1 MFRSSAG
8 RRLRSAPLLAI
19 PKRVRLPAAGPQS
32 QLFSRPRNR
41 NPSCERLSRCYLWL
55 RRARALS
62 AYHSQRTHSK
72 EAASYRAQASKL
84 RKEAAILETELI
96 KERKALEA
104 LRELEN
110 PKPAETT
117 TPPQPVLVAKAG
129 AVEVRWALDDAGA
142 LKAKVAAGG
151 ATLDLEGS
159 WRASDRTVLL
169 AASGVLGVR
178 VACEA
183 PMMAAEGVRAARER
197 RRTCERA
204 LARAEQ
210 AAPEVVKALYA
221 LDGVDAPAGRLR
233 WVRRRLAAARRRR
246 RARRVARSP
255 RGRSPTRAPTRALG
269 RRRPALRRPGDHRDA
284 RRRRSG
290 RRRVGRHRV
299 RRTESGGL
307 RAQARPPAAL
317 RALLAEPR
325 RAAAPRRGALGAQRR
340 ARFPRRW
347 RLQAQGRG
355 SQKNGGQ
362 HSPRP

>member
-1 MFRSSAG
+1 MRAALALLSLASA
-8 RRLRSAPLLAI
+8 
-19 PKRVRLPAAGPQS
+19 
-32 QLFSRPRNR
+32 
-41 NPSCERLSRCYLWL
+41 
-55 RRARALS
+55 ARALS

-72 EAASYRAQASKL
+72 QADSYRQQASQL

-96 KERKALEA
+96 KERKALDA

-110 PKPAETT
+110 PKPADT

-183 PMMAAEGVRAARER
+183 PMMAAEGVRAARDR

-204 LARAEQ
+204 LARAEK

-221 LDGVDAPAGRLR
+221 LDGVDAPSGG

-246 RARRVARSP
+246 RARRVARLAALTIADARADAQRWDDAVRPFDGPAITVTLDGVDRVVGASGAIECVGL
-255 RGRSPTRAPTRALG
+255 RAAVYGRKKRD
-269 RRRPALRRPGDHRDA
+269 RRPLFARCSLSRDVP
-284 RRRRSG
+284 
-290 RRRVGRHRV
+290 RRRVARAR
-299 RRTESGGL
+299 SGG
-307 RAQARPPAAL
+307 RAGG
-317 RALLAEPR
+317 
-325 RAAAPRRGALGAQRR
+325 GAKL
-340 ARFPRRW
+340 
-347 RLQAQGRG
+347 
-355 SQKNGGQ
+355 ST
-362 HSPRP
+362 

>member
-1 MFRSSAG
+1 MLQLGIILFRRSETGGAAARLWDPNLKNSGFAASHVTRCQLRTTTHASRAAQEEDTDPVCQ
-8 RRLRSAPLLAI
+8 RRQFCFRHRVATMQKLLAF
-19 PKRVRLPAAGPQS
+19 AGLVVTAS
-32 QLFSRPRNR
+32 
-41 NPSCERLSRCYLWL
+41 
-55 RRARALS
+55 ALS

-72 EAASYRAQASKL
+72 EAASYRAQASQL

-117 TPPQPVLVAKAG
+117 PQKPVLVAKAG

-151 ATLDLEGS
+151 ATLDLDGS

-210 AAPEVVKALYA
+210 AAPEVV
-221 LDGVDAPAGRLR
+221 RHST
-233 WVRRRLAAARRRR
+233 ARRRR
-246 RARRVARSP
+246 RAGGRLGATPARRRAR
-255 RGRSPTRAPTRALG
+255 
-269 RRRPALRRPGDHRDA
+269 RRRPARGAPRRL
-284 RRRRSG
+284 RRRRAG
-290 RRRVGRHRV
+290 
-299 RRTESGGL
+299 
-307 RAQARPPAAL
+307 
-317 RALLAEPR
+317 
-325 RAAAPRRGALGAQRR
+325 RR
-340 ARFPRRW
+340 ARWDAAVRPSTARR
-347 RLQAQGRG
+347 
-355 SQKNGGQ
+355 
-362 HSPRP
+362 SP

>member
-1 MFRSSAG
+1 MRTALAVLSLASA
-8 RRLRSAPLLAI
+8 
-19 PKRVRLPAAGPQS
+19 
-32 QLFSRPRNR
+32 
-41 NPSCERLSRCYLWL
+41 
-55 RRARALS
+55 ARALS

-72 EAASYRAQASKL
+72 EAATYRAQASQL

-96 KERKALEA
+96 KERKARDA
-104 LRELEN
+104 LRALEN
-110 PKPAETT
+110 PKPADTP
-117 TPPQPVLVAKAG
+117 PPQPVLVARAG

-221 LDGVDAPAGRLR
+221 LDGVDAPSGG

-246 RARRVARSP
+246 RARRVARLAARTIADARADAQRWDAAVRPFDGPAITVTLDGVDRVVGASGAIECVGL
-255 RGRSPTRAPTRALG
+255 RAAVYGRKRD
-269 RRRPALRRPGDHRDA
+269 RRPLFARCSLSRDVP
-284 RRRRSG
+284 
-290 RRRVGRHRV
+290 RRRVARAR
-299 RRTESGGL
+299 SGG
-307 RAQARPPAAL
+307 RAGG
-317 RALLAEPR
+317 
-325 RAAAPRRGALGAQRR
+325 GAKL
-340 ARFPRRW
+340 
-347 RLQAQGRG
+347 
-355 SQKNGGQ
+355 ST
-362 HSPRP
+362 

>member
-1 MFRSSAG
+1 MRTALALLSLASA
-8 RRLRSAPLLAI
+8 
-19 PKRVRLPAAGPQS
+19 
-32 QLFSRPRNR
+32 
-41 NPSCERLSRCYLWL
+41 
-55 RRARALS
+55 ARALS

-72 EAASYRAQASKL
+72 EAASYRAQASQL

-110 PKPAETT
+110 PKPADT

-210 AAPEVVKALYA
+210 AAPEAAAALYA
-221 LDGVDAPAGRLR
+221 LDGVDAPSGG

-246 RARRVARSP
+246 RARRVARLAARTIAGARADAQRWDAAVRPFDGPAITVTLDGVDRVVGASGAIECVGL
-255 RGRSPTRAPTRALG
+255 RAAVYGRKRD
-269 RRRPALRRPGDHRDA
+269 RRPLFARCSLSRDVP
-284 RRRRSG
+284 
-290 RRRVGRHRV
+290 RRRVARAR
-299 RRTESGGL
+299 SGG
-307 RAQARPPAAL
+307 RAGG
-317 RALLAEPR
+317 
-325 RAAAPRRGALGAQRR
+325 GAKL
-340 ARFPRRW
+340 
-347 RLQAQGRG
+347 
-355 SQKNGGQ
+355 ST
-362 HSPRP
+362 

>member
-1 MFRSSAG
+1 MRTA
-8 RRLRSAPLLAI
+8 LA
-19 PKRVRLPAAGPQS
+19 VLSLASAAG
-32 QLFSRPRNR
+32 
-41 NPSCERLSRCYLWL
+41 
-55 RRARALS
+55 ALS
-62 AYHSQRTHSK
+62 AYHSQRTHCK
-72 EAASYRAQASKL
+72 DAATYRAQASQL

-96 KERKALEA
+96 KERKERDA

-159 WRASDRTVLL
+159 WRASDNTVTL

-183 PMMAAEGVRAARER
+183 PMMAAEGVRAARDR

-204 LARAEQ
+204 LARAEK

-233 WVRRRLAAARRRR
+233 FIRSRLAAARRRR
-246 RARRVARSP
+246 RARRVARLAALTIADARKDAQRWDAAVRPFDGPAITVTLDGIDRVVGASGAIECVGL
-255 RGRSPTRAPTRALG
+255 RAAVYGRKKRD
-269 RRRPALRRPGDHRDA
+269 RRPLFARCSLSRDVP
-284 RRRRSG
+284 
-290 RRRVGRHRV
+290 RRRVARAR
-299 RRTESGGL
+299 SGG
-307 RAQARPPAAL
+307 RAGG
-317 RALLAEPR
+317 
-325 RAAAPRRGALGAQRR
+325 GAKL
-340 ARFPRRW
+340 
-347 RLQAQGRG
+347 
-355 SQKNGGQ
+355 ST
-362 HSPRP
+362 